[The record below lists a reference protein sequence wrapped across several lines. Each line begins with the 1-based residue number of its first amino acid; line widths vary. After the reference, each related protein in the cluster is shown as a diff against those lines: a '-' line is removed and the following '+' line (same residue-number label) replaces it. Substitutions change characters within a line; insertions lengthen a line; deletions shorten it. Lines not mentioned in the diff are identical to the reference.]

1 MPWWGWIVV
10 GASLLASEVIVDA
23 QFYLVFLGVSAL
35 VVGIALGAGMPAPV
49 WVQWMAFGALSV
61 FTFVTFR
68 GQLYGALRG
77 SAKGMEDTLIG
88 EEGIALDEITPG
100 ATGGAELRGS
110 VWRARNS
117 GATVIAK
124 GTRVRV
130 EDASGVV
137 LSVRSAV

>member
-10 GASLLASEVIVDA
+10 GAALLASEIAVDA

-35 VVGIALGAGMPAPV
+35 TVGIALGAGVPAPA
-49 WVQWMAFGALSV
+49 WVQWAAFGALAA

-68 GQLYGALRG
+68 GKLYGAIRG
-77 SAKGMEDTLIG
+77 NVPGIDNTLIG
-88 EEGIALDEITPG
+88 EEGVALDHIAPG
-100 ATGGAELRGS
+100 STGRAELRGT

-117 GATVIAK
+117 GASDIAA

-130 EDASGVV
+130 AGASGVILDV
-137 LSVRSAV
+137 HTDA